1 MVTWLNVSLRPAS
14 SVFRGDPSFNFDG
27 KCFLLEFC
35 HRRERMFPLQETQVE
50 DGPYT
55 RGFTVG

>member
-55 RGFTVG
+55 